1 MGRIF
6 VVELEG
12 RSYRC
17 KFCKTHLALPE
28 DLASRAFHCRRGKA
42 YLFNNACTV
51 AQAKSN
57 AKQLCDNVV
66 IMDKLED
73 RHENT
78 GQLKEV
84 TSPEITALIS
94 RLIIIPVNVTVGT
107 LEERMMLSGM
117 HTVGDVFCCC
127 CGQIV
132 GWKYEAAHEKSQK
145 YKEGK
150 FVLER
155 GRIVDEIDFSSEVY
169 IDTRPSV
176 SDTEE

>member
-6 VVELEG
+6 VVELDG

-17 KFCKTHLALPE
+17 KFCRTHFALPE
-28 DLASRAFHCRRGKA
+28 DLVSRSFHSRRGKA
-42 YLFNNACTV
+42 YLFNNA
-51 AQAKSN
+51 
-57 AKQLCDNVV
+57 
-66 IMDKLED
+66 
-73 RHENT
+73 
-78 GQLKEV
+78 
-84 TSPEITALIS
+84 
-94 RLIIIPVNVTVGT
+94 VNITVGAS
-107 LEERMMLSGM
+107 EERMMLSGM
-117 HTVGDVFCCC
+117 HTVADIYCCC

-169 IDTRPSV
+169 IDTRPTM
-176 SDTEE
+176 SDGEDA

>member
-6 VVELEG
+6 VVELDG

-17 KFCKTHLALPE
+17 KFCRTHLALPE
-28 DLASRAFHCRRGKA
+28 DLASRFSMGNPRIAASDNLGNRTIQESPRLIPNPIIYGDVFPLSQGESLPLQQCMDALTCLVFRVSYFRV
-42 YLFNNACTV
+42 NITV
-51 AQAKSN
+51 GA
-57 AKQLCDNVV
+57 
-66 IMDKLED
+66 LED
-73 RHENT
+73 R
-78 GQLKEV
+78 V
-84 TSPEITALIS
+84 MI
-94 RLIIIPVNVTVGT
+94 
-107 LEERMMLSGM
+107 SGM
-117 HTVGDVFCCC
+117 HTVADIFCCC

-169 IDTRPSV
+169 IDTRPSM
-176 SDTEE
+176 SDSEDA